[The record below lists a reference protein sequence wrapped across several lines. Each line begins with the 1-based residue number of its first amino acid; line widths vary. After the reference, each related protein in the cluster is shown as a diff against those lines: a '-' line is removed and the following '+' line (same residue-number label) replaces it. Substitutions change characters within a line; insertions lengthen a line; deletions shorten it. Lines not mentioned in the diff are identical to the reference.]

1 MWNLVDNAAKFD
13 PSGAPIEVRVQRNT
27 IEVLDRGPGVPAD
40 EAGQIFDRFYRPVA
54 SRSLPGSGLGLSI
67 VKDVAQ
73 AHGGRA
79 YVQPR
84 EGGGSVFGIAL
95 PA

>member
-1 MWNLVDNAAKFD
+1 MGARDDGIEGRDIELRVADNT
-13 PSGAPIEVRVQRNT
+13 V
-27 IEVLDRGPGVPAD
+27 EVLDRGPGVDAAD
-40 EAGQIFDRFYRPVA
+40 VPHVFDRFYRPVS

-67 VKDVAQ
+67 VQDVAH

-84 EGGGSVFGIAL
+84 DGGGSVFGLAL
-95 PA
+95 